1 MSGQICLIAGLAFL
15 LTANLFAQDL
25 SPADREAF
33 ARAKQLQEQGD
44 WLGARELVRPLVAT
58 YRGGTPTQHQLV
70 FTNELANLDQRL
82 GDYGSAR
89 AGYDA
94 CLELAR
100 ILTGPESKVVAQLL
114 NNLSGLHQ
122 VLGDFAVAEQ
132 LAREALA
139 LRERIEGPAT
149 AGTVPAINNL
159 AGVLWCIGDYG
170 GAESLFREGL
180 EIRFASLG
188 PDHIETARSMA
199 NLGGLLF
206 YRKKAEEALPL
217 VESATATYR
226 AALGNE
232 HPETLEVLLFLGDLR
247 RSQNDPLTAAKIY
260 EEVLAGRL
268 AEFGGEGHVEVAE
281 AYRRLGDALR
291 ESGDPSA
298 ALGRYEHSDSLYQQ
312 LLHPAHPDRLEGL
325 HGLGLAALAAGDKMK
340 SSATAKLCETIEFAT
355 FEAILQFTD
364 ERQRLAYQDLFRSP
378 NLFANLGD
386 GPALAEFLLRQKGL
400 VIDSLIHE
408 TRLARNS
415 SDPAVAQAFDDL
427 ATARARYR
435 SLFLAGAN
443 EVEQLAGA
451 EDQVRLA
458 TRQLLA
464 RNGAESVDLATRDLT
479 LAQLQGTF
487 APGEILIDFLTYDRA
502 EGSNQFTERYA
513 AVVITKES
521 AEFIDCAERAPLD
534 ALIAETTRF
543 FGSMVADDATASTV
557 LTKLHQEILGPLIPS
572 IAGATSLVICPEAAL
587 HFVPFACLIAP
598 DGKFLIEDR
607 EITFV
612 TSSRELLRPAAVSDS
627 GRGAILVGNPA
638 FGDGNV
644 SAELAAPELE
654 RRGLLTAFGAAGL
667 AEVSDHLLPLEGTER
682 EVDQLA
688 PIIQSLGAPVTVIKG
703 TQAVEADLRDSL
715 AGPWLLH
722 FATHGNYLPGRL
734 PEKGPERIGSRF
746 VPDEVVGFQ
755 NPLFGSFLALVGSRD
770 TVASWAAGKVPDP
783 ASDGVLM
790 AHEVSEFDLEGTLLV
805 TLSACETAS
814 GETTSG
820 DGVLGLRRGFR
831 LAGAE
836 WILTTLWPIN
846 DSVTVDIMKQFYS
859 SLDDS
864 APDRALNASLREWLV
879 KIRDEP
885 AAVKLPASDG
895 STIPVGGLYWAVH
908 LTGPF
913 LLGR

>member
-1 MSGQICLIAGLAFL
+1 MTGKLRLIAGLAWL
-15 LTANLFAQDL
+15 IAGNLSAQDL
-25 SPADREAF
+25 SPADRGTF
-33 ARAKQLQEQGD
+33 SRAKQLQEEGD
-44 WLGARELVRPLVAT
+44 WLGARDLVRPLVET
-58 YRGGTPTQHQLV
+58 YRGGAPTQHLLA

-94 CLELAR
+94 CLDLAR
-100 ILTGPESKVVAQLL
+100 SLTGPESKIFAQLL
-114 NNLSGLHQ
+114 NNLSGLNQ
-122 VLGDFAVAEQ
+122 VLGDFAMAEH

-170 GAESLFREGL
+170 GAESLFRKGL
-180 EIRFASLG
+180 EIRAASLG
-188 PDHIETARSMA
+188 PDNIDTARSMA
-199 NLGGLLF
+199 NLGGLLY
-206 YRKKAEEALPL
+206 YREKTGEALPL
-217 VESATATYR
+217 VEAAATTYR
-226 AALGNE
+226 TNQGAQ

-247 RSQNDPLTAAKIY
+247 RSQNDPVAAAKIY

-268 AEFGGEGHVEVAE
+268 AGFGTESHVEVAE
-281 AYRRLGDALR
+281 AHRRLGDALR
-291 ESGDPSA
+291 EGGDSSGAMS
-298 ALGRYEHSDSLYQQ
+298 RYEQSDSLYQQ
-312 LLHPAHPDRLEGL
+312 LLHSDHPDRLEGL
-325 HGLGLAALAAGDKMK
+325 YGLGLAALSAGDRAKA
-340 SSATAKLCETIEFAT
+340 SAAAKLCEKIEFAT

-378 NLFANLGD
+378 HLFANLGD

-415 SDPAVAQAFDDL
+415 GDPAVSEAFGDL
-427 ATARARYR
+427 AAARARYR

-443 EVEQLAGA
+443 QAEQLADA
-451 EDQVRLA
+451 EDQVRIA
-458 TRQLLA
+458 TQALLA
-464 RNGAESVDLATRDLT
+464 RNGAESVDLVTRDLT
-479 LAQLQGTF
+479 LAQLQGAL
-487 APGEILIDFLTYDRA
+487 APGEILIDFLSYDRH
-502 EGSNQFTERYA
+502 EGGNRSTERYA
-513 AVVITKES
+513 AVVISRES
-521 AEFIDCAERAPLD
+521 AEFFDCAERAPLD
-534 ALIAETTRF
+534 ALIAESAVF
-543 FGSMVADDATASTV
+543 FGSMVADDATASAI
-557 LTKLHQEILGPLIPS
+557 LTKLHEEILGPLAPA
-572 IAGATSLVICPEAAL
+572 IAGATSLVICPKAAL
-587 HFVPFACLIAP
+587 HFVPFACLLAP

-612 TSSRELLRPAAVSDS
+612 TSSRELLRPSDAS
-627 GRGAILVGNPA
+627 APGRGAILVGNPA
-638 FGDGNV
+638 FGQGNA
-644 SAELAAPELE
+644 STGSAAPELE

-667 AEVSDHLLPLEGTER
+667 VEVSDHLTPLEGTER
-682 EVDQLA
+682 EVDELA
-688 PIIQSLGAPVTVIKG
+688 PIVESLGARATVVKG
-703 TQAVEADLRDSL
+703 AQAVEADLRNAI

-722 FATHGNYLPGRL
+722 LATHGNYLPGRL
-734 PEKGPERIGSRF
+734 PEKSPQSQGSSF

-770 TVASWAAGKVPDP
+770 TVASWAAGTVPDP

-790 AHEVSEFDLEGTLLV
+790 AHEVSEYDLEGTLLV

-814 GETTSG
+814 GETTAG

-846 DSVTVDIMKQFYS
+846 DSVTVEIMKEFYAALGGS
-859 SLDDS
+859 P
-864 APDRALNASLREWLV
+864 PDRALNASLREWLV
-879 KIRDEP
+879 KIRNDP

-895 STIPVGGLYWAVH
+895 SIIPIGGLYWAVH
-908 LTGPF
+908 LAGPF